1 MRASV
6 RSVSVSDFTID
17 NINEISIFQFCRL
30 WRSDTVFF
38 SRPRDDQRS
47 AFKTYLAGMRKIT
60 FPFLRE

>member
-6 RSVSVSDFTID
+6 RSVSVSDFRID
-17 NINEISIFQFCRL
+17 NFNISILQALAIC
-30 WRSDTVFF
+30 TVFF
-38 SRPRDDQRS
+38 SRPSDDQRS